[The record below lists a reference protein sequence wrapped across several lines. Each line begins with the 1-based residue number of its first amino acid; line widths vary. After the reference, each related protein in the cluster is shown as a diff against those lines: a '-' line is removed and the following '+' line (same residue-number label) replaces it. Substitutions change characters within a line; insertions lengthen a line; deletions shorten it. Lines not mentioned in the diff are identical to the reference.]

1 MQDKLHKLTIS
12 AIRWRKGEM
21 IMRVKNY
28 YITIE
33 DEDGNYHTDCVQAL
47 NAQDAVDTLYSEVR
61 DKIRIIDVA
70 VVVKNWK

>member
-1 MQDKLHKLTIS
+1 
-12 AIRWRKGEM
+12 
-21 IMRVKNY
+21 MRIKNY